1 MNNSQENT
9 PPEKSKPSENNDRGG
24 RSAETESKLADLF
37 RQAPAMIAVLRG
49 PDHIFELANPMYMQ
63 FIGVG
68 REIIGKKIAEAIPE
82 VKEQGF
88 IELLDNVYKSGVAFN
103 GNEVPVKLDRLGNGE
118 LEEVYVNFVYHP
130 CFDAE
135 ENVDGIFVQ
144 GVDVTDLVRTRQQAQ
159 ESERF
164 LNTLISNLPGIA
176 YRSDACSP
184 WSVKYASEGVYHL
197 TGYKPD
203 DFTDGKITWY
213 ELIHTDDIFE
223 MNEELSNSIK
233 NQRPY
238 SLTYRITTRDGSEK
252 WISDKGQ
259 LVYDHEGQ
267 AMSLEGFAADITEQK
282 QAQEELNKR
291 ENLMNLIT
299 DSIPGFL
306 SYVQADE
313 RYLFANHAYEK
324 WFGMSKD
331 LVKEKPIREVIG
343 EENYRNSKPLID
355 RALQGEEVAFEA
367 VIKKNNDTKYVQIQ
381 YVPDKTVDGKVRG
394 FVVIGYDITDR
405 KEAEEAL
412 RKSQQRFKTYAE
424 AMPQMA
430 FISNPEGKITYYNQ
444 RWYDYV
450 GYLHGTEGWGWKEKD
465 IHHPDDLQ
473 RTIEKWSECLR
484 TGELYEIEYRLKRHD
499 GVYRW
504 HLGRAVPV
512 YSSTGVIEMWLGTNT
527 DIHEHKKTVEAL
539 AESEQL
545 FKTITNASPIAL
557 WLTDEKGNVSYV
569 NQTWIDW
576 TGKPFEEHRAD
587 KAFTSIHP
595 EDQQWATEGF
605 LKNFEQRRAFK
616 TDLRVQHTNGEVRW
630 CEIEGRPRYFAD
642 GVFAGF
648 AGSCS
653 DITERVK
660 IENKISRIQESN
672 IAGVI
677 YWNIDGQIVDAN
689 DAFLNMSGYS
699 SEDLNAG
706 TMSWR
711 SITPD
716 QFHALDDKIIKEELI
731 PNGKFVGL
739 EKQFL
744 KKDGEPF
751 DVYIS
756 GAFLE
761 GSRRE
766 GVSVIIDITE
776 RKQTEADLKYQKSL
790 LEAKQEASPLGVLVV
805 SPKGKIVNCNK
816 RFIEMWKMPESV
828 IQTQL
833 DDAALN
839 IGRQQLLNPE
849 DFVERAKEVYKTHS
863 KNNEKL
869 YFKDGRIFERFGS
882 PIVGEGGE
890 DYGYVWYFLDITE
903 RENLAR
909 QKDDFMG
916 IASHELKTPVTSIKA
931 YTQVLQS
938 RFTKA
943 NDAQSAEML
952 GKMDAQLNKL
962 TSLITD
968 LLDVTK
974 IEQGKLQ
981 FKKERFDFNQ
991 LLNEVTEEI
1000 QRTATKHQV
1009 VLELDRTVVI
1019 TGDRDRIGQVI
1030 INFLTNAIKYSPQK
1044 DQVVVR
1050 TRIYQG
1056 ELVLSVQDFGL
1067 GLSKEDQKRVFE
1079 RFYRVGESGHE
1090 TYPGLGLGL
1099 YISAEIIQR
1108 HKGKIWAESEKGEGS
1123 TFYFKLPLQSD
1134 NETSE

>member
-9 PPEKSKPSENNDRGG
+9 PSEKNKPQDNHAMRE

-63 FIGVG
+63 LIGVD
-68 REIIGKKIAEAIPE
+68 RQVIGKKVVEAIPE

-88 IELLDNVYKSGVAFN
+88 IELLDNVYKSGKAYN
-103 GNEVPVKLDRLGNGE
+103 GNEVPVKLDRLGDGN
-118 LEEVYVNFVYHP
+118 LEQVYVNFVYHP
-130 CFDAE
+130 ILDADG
-135 ENVDGIFVQ
+135 NVNGIFAQ
-144 GVDVTDLVRTRQQAQ
+144 GVDVTDLVKMRHQAQ

-176 YRSDACSP
+176 YRREAESP
-184 WSVKYASEGVYHL
+184 WSVQYASQGVYEL
-197 TGYKPD
+197 TGYQPK
-203 DFTDGKITWY
+203 DFTDEKITWY
-213 ELIHTDDIFE
+213 ELIHPDDTSE
-223 MNEELSNSIK
+223 MNDRLSEAIRNRSS
-233 NQRPY
+233 Y
-238 SLTYRITTRDGSEK
+238 SLTYRIRTRDGNQK
-252 WISDKGQ
+252 WISDNGQ
-259 LVYDHEGQ
+259 GVYDNGGQ
-267 AMSLEGFAADITEQK
+267 PLFSEGFATDITEQK
-282 QAQEELNKR
+282 QAEEELNDR

-299 DSIPGFL
+299 DAIPGFL
-306 SYVQADE
+306 SYVEADE

-324 WFGMSKD
+324 WFGIPKN
-331 LVKEKPIREVIG
+331 LVKDRSIREVIG
-343 EENYRNSKPLID
+343 EENYRSSKPLID
-355 RALQGEEVAFEA
+355 RVLQGEEVAFEA
-367 VIKKNNDTKYVQIQ
+367 IVKQNNEARYVQVQ
-381 YVPDKTVDGKVRG
+381 YVPDRAGDGTVKG
-394 FVVIGYDITDR
+394 FVVVGYDITDR
-405 KEAEEAL
+405 KEAEDAL
-412 RKSQQRFKTYAE
+412 RKSQLRFKTYAE

-430 FISNPEGKITYYNQ
+430 FISNAEGKITYYNQ

-465 IHHPDDLQ
+465 IYHPDDLQ
-473 RTIEKWSECLR
+473 RTIEKWSECVR

-499 GVYRW
+499 GEYRW

-512 YSSTGVIEMWLGTNT
+512 YNSTGEIEMWLGTNT

-557 WLTDEKGNVSYV
+557 WLTDEKGNITYV

-576 TGKPFEEHRAD
+576 TGKPFEEHTGD
-587 KAFTSIHP
+587 KGFTSVYS
-595 EDQQWATEGF
+595 EDQQRTREGF
-605 LKNFEQRRAFK
+605 LQHFAQRSEFK
-616 TDLRVQHTNGEVRW
+616 TDLRIHRANGEIRW
-630 CEIEGRPRYFAD
+630 CEIEGRPRHSAD
-642 GVFAGF
+642 GVFAGY

-660 IENKISRIQESN
+660 VENKISRIQESN

-677 YWNIDGQIVDAN
+677 YWNIDGQITEAN
-689 DAFLNMSGYS
+689 DAFLTMSGYS
-699 SEDLNAG
+699 KEDVESG
-706 TMSWR
+706 TLSWR
-711 SITPD
+711 AITPD
-716 QFHALDDKIIKEELI
+716 KFHSLDNKIIKEELI
-731 PNGKFVGL
+731 PHGRFVGL

-761 GSRRE
+761 GSKQE
-766 GVSVIIDITE
+766 GVSVIIDITD
-776 RKQTEADLKYQKSL
+776 RKRTEADLNYQKSL
-790 LEAKQEASPLGVLVV
+790 LEAKQEASPLGVLIV
-805 SPKGKIVNCNK
+805 SPEGKILNCNK

-828 IQTQL
+828 VKTQL
-833 DDAALN
+833 DEDALN
-839 IGRQQLLNPE
+839 AGREQLINPE
-849 DFVERAKEVYKTHS
+849 GFVEKAKEVYKTHS

-882 PIVGEGGE
+882 PIIGEGGVN
-890 DYGYVWYFLDITE
+890 YGYVWYFLDITE
-903 RENLAR
+903 RENLAK

-974 IEQGKLQ
+974 IEQGKLL

-1009 VLELDRTVVI
+1009 LLELDRTVIVR
-1019 TGDRDRIGQVI
+1019 GDRDRIGQVI
-1030 INFLTNAIKYSPQK
+1030 TNFLTNAIKYSPK
-1044 DQVVVR
+1044 RDQVVVR
-1050 TRIYQG
+1050 TRVDQD

-1108 HKGKIWAESEKGEGS
+1108 HNGKIWTESEKGNGS
-1123 TFYFKLPLQSD
+1123 TFYFTLPLQRD
-1134 NETSE
+1134 N